1 VEEKEDKH
9 LDILLQSKGK
19 W

>member
-1 VEEKEDKH
+1 VEEEEDKH